1 MGRVQIGTM
10 AVRTEASHKALR
22 YYERLGVLAPARC
35 ENGYREY
42 QEADVC
48 VVDVVRSLGRLGI
61 PVEQTRPFLDCLGA
75 GHEHPDDCVA
85 SMAAYRMAIAQLS
98 ERIDALSS
106 MRAELVARLEHAA
119 ARTDDDRADE
129 RPDSVSN
136 YMSLPSDLAAPE
148 DDGAADHLVGLE
160 VPAITL
166 TGTSGGRVALE
177 ELGSGRTVLYMLSG
191 KPGVDL
197 PDGWD
202 AIPGA
207 RGCTPEACGFR
218 DHYAELRAGGADAV
232 FGLSSQST
240 GYQAELAQR
249 LQLPFEML
257 SDPGLELAD
266 ALRLPTL
273 TADARRLY
281 ARLTLVVTDG
291 RIEHAF
297 YPIFP
302 PDQHAAQVLAW
313 LRENA
318 GVAYDLRAAA
328 ASRDGGDCRRAPGS
342 RARWAVQRADHARV
356 CAARRRAVG
365 LRARRDG

>member
-1 MGRVQIGTM
+1 MG
-10 AVRTEASHKALR
+10 
-22 YYERLGVLAPARC
+22 
-35 ENGYREY
+35 
-42 QEADVC
+42 D
-48 VVDVVRSLGRLGI
+48 
-61 PVEQTRPFLDCLGA
+61 
-75 GHEHPDDCVA
+75 
-85 SMAAYRMAIAQLS
+85 
-98 ERIDALSS
+98 
-106 MRAELVARLEHAA
+106 
-119 ARTDDDRADE
+119 
-129 RPDSVSN
+129 
-136 YMSLPSDLAAPE
+136 YMSLPSDLPAPE

-166 TGTSGGRVALE
+166 TGTGGGQVALDD
-177 ELGSGRTVLYMLSG
+177 LGPGRTVLYVYPLSG
-191 KPGVDL
+191 KPGIDL

-218 DHYAELRAGGADAV
+218 DHHAALRAAGAAAV

-249 LQLPFEML
+249 LQLPFEIL
-257 SDPGLELAD
+257 SDPDLELAD
-266 ALRLPTL
+266 ALRLPTF

-318 GVAYDLRAAA
+318 GGRA
-328 ASRDGGDCRRAPGS
+328 
-342 RARWAVQRADHARV
+342 
-356 CAARRRAVG
+356 
-365 LRARRDG
+365 